1 MGRAAV
7 SDRARLTGPAR
18 QVAPLL
24 LGARLERGPVAIEL
38 TEVEAYEGE
47 ADPASHAFRGRTARN
62 AVMFGP
68 AGHLYVYF
76 VYGMHW
82 CANVTC
88 GPDGQAAAVLLRAGR
103 VVAGEDEA
111 RARRP
116 HARSWAELARG
127 PARLADCLGLTGAD
141 TGLDLLARAA
151 PLRLRLGPV
160 APDVDVGPRVGVAA
174 AHDEPLRFWLAGDP
188 TVSSYR
194 RGGRKPVTA
203 RRHT

>member
-1 MGRAAV
+1 M
-7 SDRARLTGPAR
+7 SERARLSGTAR
-18 QVAPLL
+18 EVAPLL
-24 LGARLERGPVAIEL
+24 LGARLERAPVAVEL

-103 VVAGEDEA
+103 L
-111 RARRP
+111 
-116 HARSWAELARG
+116 AE
-127 PARLADCLGLTGAD
+127 CLGLTGAD

-151 PLRLRLGPV
+151 PVRLRLGP
-160 APDVDVGPRVGVAA
+160 AASAVDLGPRVGVAA
-174 AHDEPLRFWLAGDP
+174 AHDEPLRFWLTGDP

-194 RGGRKPVTA
+194 RGGRKAPTT

>member
-1 MGRAAV
+1 M
-7 SDRARLTGPAR
+7 SERARLSGTAR
-18 QVAPLL
+18 EVAPLL
-24 LGARLERGPVAIEL
+24 LGARLERAPVAVEL

-111 RARRP
+111 RVRRP

-127 PARLADCLGLTGAD
+127 PARLAECLGLTGAD

-151 PLRLRLGPV
+151 PVRLRLGP
-160 APDVDVGPRVGVAA
+160 AASAVDLGPRVGVAA
-174 AHDEPLRFWLAGDP
+174 AHDEPLRFWLTGDP

-194 RGGRKPVTA
+194 RGGRKAPTT

>member
-1 MGRAAV
+1 V
-7 SDRARLTGPAR
+7 SQRTRLSGTARE
-18 QVAPLL
+18 VAPLL
-24 LGARLERGPVAIEL
+24 LGARLERDPVAVEL

-47 ADPASHAFRGRTARN
+47 ADPASHAFRGKTARN
-62 AVMFGP
+62 EVMFGP

-88 GPDGQAAAVLLRAGR
+88 GPDGRAAAVLLRAGR
-103 VVAGEDEA
+103 VVAGEEEA
-111 RARRP
+111 RSRRP
-116 HARSWAELARG
+116 HARALADLARG
-127 PARLADCLGLTGAD
+127 PARLAECLALTGAD
-141 TGLDLLARAA
+141 TGLDLLAEDG
-151 PLRLRLGPV
+151 PVRLRL
-160 APDVDVGPRVGVAA
+160 AALTSDVEVGPRVGVAA

-194 RGGRKPVTA
+194 RGGRNAVTA

>member
-1 MGRAAV
+1 V
-7 SDRARLTGPAR
+7 SDRARLSGPAR
-18 QVAPLL
+18 EVAPSL
-24 LGARLERGPVAIEL
+24 LGARLQRGQVAVEL

-47 ADPASHAFRGRTARN
+47 ADPASHAFRGKTARN

-88 GPDGQAAAVLLRAGR
+88 GADGQAAAVLLRAGR
-103 VVAGEDEA
+103 VVAGEDEV

-127 PARLADCLGLTGAD
+127 PARLAECLGLTGAD
-141 TGLDLLARAA
+141 TGLDLLARTA
-151 PLRLRLGPV
+151 PVRLRLGPM
-160 APDVDVGPRVGVAA
+160 ASDVDVGPRVGVAA
-174 AHDEPLRFWLAGDP
+174 AHDELLRFWLVGDP

-194 RGGRKPVTA
+194 RGGRKAVAT

>member
-1 MGRAAV
+1 
-7 SDRARLTGPAR
+7 
-18 QVAPLL
+18 
-24 LGARLERGPVAIEL
+24 
-38 TEVEAYEGE
+38 
-47 ADPASHAFRGRTARN
+47 
-62 AVMFGP
+62 
-68 AGHLYVYF
+68 
-76 VYGMHW
+76 MHW

-174 AHDEPLRFWLAGDP
+174 AHDEPLRFWLAATRRCLP
-188 TVSSYR
+188 T
-194 RGGRKPVTA
+194 GEAAGRPVTA

>member
-1 MGRAAV
+1 V
-7 SDRARLTGPAR
+7 SDRARLSGPAR
-18 QVAPLL
+18 EVAALL
-24 LGARLERGPVAIEL
+24 LGARLERGAMAVEL
-38 TEVEAYEGE
+38 TEVEAYEGA

-103 VVAGEDEA
+103 VVAGEDEV

-116 HARSWAELARG
+116 NARSWAELARG

-141 TGLDLLARAA
+141 TGLDLLARAG
-151 PLRLRLGPV
+151 PVRLRLGP
-160 APDVDVGPRVGVAA
+160 AATDIAVGPRVGVAT

-194 RGGRKPVTA
+194 RGGRKAVKA